1 MCQQAKPT
9 VTSVSTINRICGK
22 PHLIHACVVVGSLGY
37 LMPWRTQRSSHN
49 VLIYKEFCW
58 SKRVI
63 DINFFFFFFLTVQ
76 LLRILPW
83 FLVHLQSILI
93 GWISPFLLKIHKN
106 GYQCSHIITYN
117 FLGITRQ
124 SRTVKALL
132 MLKGLHKDPS
142 QSGPSQVTNYMLWK
156 NQCWSESR
164 TLDPDLC
171 WNIGTKMERLIWKA
185 ERFLISWMM
194 VERQRGIH
202 PAERKR
208 SCVTTYTLMLLAASS
223 V

>member
-1 MCQQAKPT
+1 M
-9 VTSVSTINRICGK
+9 TSVSTINRICGE
-22 PHLIHACVVVGSLGY
+22 PHLIHACIVVGSFGY

-63 DINFFFFFFLTVQ
+63 DINFIFFFNCPTTSHSTI
-76 LLRILPW
+76 IL
-83 FLVHLQSILI
+83 ST
-93 GWISPFLLKIHKN
+93 SPKYPHWLNFPIPSEDHKN
-106 GYQCSHIITYN
+106 EYQCSHIITYN

-164 TLDPDLC
+164 TLDRDLC